1 MNTDL
6 SAEEL
11 EFQAEVRA
19 FLEAEFPADIR
30 HKVANGLEV
39 GKDDSVRWQ
48 KILAKKGWA
57 ATNWP
62 VEIGGTGWTPTQKYI
77 FANECAEVG
86 APGVVPFGMKM
97 VAPVIYTYGNE
108 EQKEALLPPI
118 TSGESIVAA
127 AIDEGPHHSPL
138 FTALSA
144 RQEGDAYILNGRKAF
159 VIDGMSADKLVVLAR
174 TTGDVGD
181 RNGLSLFV
189 LDTASDGLQ
198 RNRSNLVDSR
208 DYADIELVDVAVPKS
223 ALLGDEALPAL
234 DTALDRARACLAAEM
249 LGGAQHLFDRTVAY
263 LKEREQFG
271 AKIGSFQALQHRAAR
286 MYVELELTRSA
297 VVDALSAIDE
307 EREMTSSALPDSLPI
322 LALRNTV
329 LFPGVVLPI
338 TVGRDSSLQLVKDAN
353 SGDKLVGVVAQKR
366 AEVEIPDP
374 DDLYRT
380 GTAATILKLIKM
392 PDGSVSIVR
401 SQPPIM

>member
-1 MNTDL
+1 MPLVLNEEQRMLRDSTRDFLRDNANTQHFRALRGSGTGQACDPATWASMAELGL
-6 SAEEL
+6 SAITAPEQYGGLAFGYLALGAVFEECG
-11 EFQAEVRA
+11 Q
-19 FLEAEFPADIR
+19 FLTATP
-30 HKVANGLEV
+30 LLS
-39 GKDDSVRWQ
+39 SVVLSGSL
-48 KILAKKGWA
+48 IELA
-57 ATNWP
+57 
-62 VEIGGTGWTPTQKYI
+62 
-77 FANECAEVG
+77 
-86 APGVVPFGMKM
+86 
-97 VAPVIYTYGNE
+97 GNE

-307 EREMTSSALPDSLPI
+307 EREMTAASVSTAKCRANDTFQLI
-322 LALRNTV
+322 ANEAV
-329 LFPGVVLPI
+329 QMHGGIGVTDELD
-338 TVGRDSSLQLVKDAN
+338 VGLYFKRCRVSLQLLGN
-353 SGDKLVGVVAQKR
+353 SGFHKNRFASLNNF
-366 AEVEIPDP
+366 
-374 DDLYRT
+374 
-380 GTAATILKLIKM
+380 
-392 PDGSVSIVR
+392 
-401 SQPPIM
+401 